1 VLDPLKKPSGK
12 GRFSGSGR
20 VWLEL
25 ESECGSTSPE
35 GCDAALALLFLIA
48 LLALVDES
56 FTAREHEIDHAG
68 SSASVLRAG
77 CVQPPH
83 HRLGDV

>member
-1 VLDPLKKPSGK
+1 
-12 GRFSGSGR
+12 
-20 VWLEL
+20 
-25 ESECGSTSPE
+25 
-35 GCDAALALLFLIA
+35 
-48 LLALVDES
+48 LVDES